1 MGARGIAGCFFCFF
15 LEPRD
20 HLGPAHVGARE
31 IAGCFF
37 FGLKTLLTLQAL
49 LNNSTPLHSQPPLKQ
64 EHVRLRDAL
73 RYAKRSLKEP
83 YDNTERDLLTVM
95 RRSRSTA
102 AVLPPSTGDEE
113 IESAFD
119 INGRLIQVGG
129 GRV

>member
-1 MGARGIAGCFFCFF
+1 M
-15 LEPRD
+15 L
-20 HLGPAHVGARE
+20 
-31 IAGCFF
+31 
-37 FGLKTLLTLQAL
+37 
-49 LNNSTPLHSQPPLKQ
+49 SS
-64 EHVRLRDAL
+64 
-73 RYAKRSLKEP
+73 SS
-83 YDNTERDLLTVM
+83 DLLMVM